1 MSTAEASTT
10 DASTTD
16 ASRRRIVDVLTLTPL
31 QTGLYALAQARE
43 PGAVDPYTIQFVAD
57 IDGPLD
63 VDRLRRATVALLDR
77 HPNLRVSFWDRDL
90 PHPVQIVP
98 DGAAPAWREVTCAR
112 TELDALADR
121 ERRVPFDL
129 AAGPAMRFALATTE
143 PGHHRLIGTVHHI
156 VVDGWSV
163 PTMLRDLVAGYLGD
177 GRTDHLPAV
186 RPYRDYVAWLGRQDP
201 GLARSAWRDYLG
213 GLAEPSIL
221 APGRRGTAAALP
233 VSVEVGMDAADTARL
248 VGWARESGLTV
259 NTLAQFAWAV
269 LLGRLTDRRD
279 VVFGATVAGRPEQLT
294 GVEDMVGLFI
304 NTVPVRARLD
314 TAHTVRQGCV
324 DLQRRVVGMRAHG
337 GVGLAA
343 LQRLSGH
350 PELFDT
356 LMVFQ
361 NAPRGSMADVV
372 RAPDGVVF
380 TPLRLDS
387 LTHYPLTLVP
397 YLADGELRVV
407 LEHRADLLPTIDP
420 GQLGERLLQVLRSLP
435 GHADADPDT
444 LDILLPGERT
454 ILLTPAKPSR
464 GPDADAESDEGGAQR
479 TPTGPPAPAEAG
491 RTAGSADAGRDEPA
505 TVGDLFWRHVQDT
518 PAALAMT
525 WSTGPAAH
533 ADPSG
538 GAEPGRLGYG
548 ELGAAAARLAYE
560 LGARGVGQEDAVV
573 IALPRGPRFVVALLA
588 VALAG
593 GTSVPVEWPVPAARL
608 ATLVDRTSA
617 VLAIAAAD
625 ALPGRAVPVLNLDGP
640 GTAASVAGRPAER
653 PAVRVLPDQ
662 ALYTIFT
669 SGSTGEPRGVVG
681 THRGI
686 AALLADHRARVYEPA
701 ARRLGRPL
709 RVGHAWS
716 MSFDASWQ
724 PTLALLAGHA
734 LHVFD
739 AEEQRDP
746 ARLVDGVRRFGLDM
760 IETSPSMFGHLA
772 QAGLLEATPDG
783 ERCPLAV
790 LGLGGDAVG
799 PDVWDRL
806 RALPTTAVHN
816 FYGPTETTV
825 DAASAALADTA
836 EPSIGHPV
844 AGMRSYVLDS
854 RLRLAPSGVVGEL
867 YLGGDQLTR
876 GYLGRPGHTAGRFV
890 ADPFQPG
897 ERMYR
902 TGDVVRRAAAGTLE
916 YLGRDDDQVKIR
928 GYRVEPAEIEAA
940 VRAVPGVSTAVV
952 RAVARGAGQAL
963 VAFVVPAGGVA
974 APASPSPATL
984 RAQLADRL
992 PAHLVP
998 ARFVLV
1004 DTLPMTANG
1013 KVDAR
1018 ALEALAAGGPGGVGV
1033 GAAEAA
1039 EAQPATAT
1047 ERALWAVATELLGA
1061 APAGVDADLADLGLD
1076 SISMIAL
1083 VSRARAVG
1091 VVLTPRLVAV
1101 SRGIRD
1107 LAEAAD
1113 ALAARTAAGGANG
1126 PAGLADEGLGA
1137 VPPLPIAT
1145 WLLELRSFRRFTQ
1158 TQLLAVPPGTG
1169 TAGVEAALQMLLD
1182 RHPMLRAALAP
1193 AGDALETHP
1202 VGAVKAADVLRVVP
1216 GDAASALGAEARATI
1231 DRVDPGRG
1239 RMLAALYLPD
1249 ADLLQL
1255 SVHHLAVDAVSWA
1268 IMLRA
1273 LARPSEATGELTS
1286 YRRFGELARRRAQTD
1301 EVAGQVPYWAA
1312 ELAGADRPLGSR
1324 RTDPAR
1330 DRAADLTVATF
1341 AASPE
1346 ATAALVGAV
1355 SREVGLRELLLAA
1368 LGWAVR
1374 HWRAALPD
1382 VVVDLESHGRFDH
1395 LVAAAGDE
1403 AAGADRPPANDAN
1416 DVDTSATVG
1425 WFTSVFPF
1433 RVPTAPEADG
1443 TPEPDGGGAHD
1454 GMAEA
1459 DGAGTPDGAAEA
1471 DGARGSGGAEEPAAD
1486 EGAALWR
1493 AAAATA
1499 RRLAAVPNQGFDFG
1513 LAQSVRDDPRLRAAA
1528 VSPIEFNYLGRFDQ
1542 RPDAAGGWAAV
1553 TDRTLHDLLPADPE
1567 PDLPLRYDLEVIC
1580 AVGSVEGPGSPAAL
1594 VTTLRANGNV
1604 LAAADL
1610 DVLGGH
1616 LLDAVALLAGSAR
1629 RR

>member
-1 MSTAEASTT
+1 MTTT
-10 DASTTD
+10 DASATD
-16 ASRRRIVDVLTLTPL
+16 ASATSTSTTGTQRHRIVDVLALTPL

-43 PGAVDPYTIQFVAD
+43 PGAVDPYTIQFIAD

-98 DGAAPAWREVTCAR
+98 DRAAPAWREVVCAR
-112 TELDALADR
+112 SELDALADR

-129 AAGPAMRFALATTE
+129 AAGPAMRFALARSE
-143 PGHHRLIGTVHHI
+143 PGRHRLIGTVHHI

-163 PTMLRDLVAGYLGD
+163 PTMVRDLVAGYLAD
-177 GRTDHLPAV
+177 GRTDHLPRV

-201 GLARSAWRDYLG
+201 GQARSAWRDYLA

-233 VSVEVGMDAADTARL
+233 VSVEVGLAAADTARL
-248 VGWARESGLTV
+248 TAWARASGLTV
-259 NTLAQFAWAV
+259 NTLTQFAWAV

-314 TAHTVRQGCV
+314 TASTVRQGCA

-407 LEHRADLLPTIDP
+407 LEHRADLLPSIDP
-420 GQLGERLLQVLRSLP
+420 GELGARLLQVLRALP
-435 GHADADPDT
+435 DHADADPDT
-444 LDILLPGERT
+444 LDILLPGESAA
-454 ILLTPAKPSR
+454 LLTSVKAAGTTGVAAGTP
-464 GPDADAESDEGGAQR
+464 GAV
-479 TPTGPPAPAEAG
+479 A
-491 RTAGSADAGRDEPA
+491 AGRDEAPSVA
-505 TVGDLFWRHVQDT
+505 DLFWRHVQDT

-525 WSTGPAAH
+525 WSLESEAY
-533 ADPSG
+533 ADLG
-538 GAEPGRLGYG
+538 GATVPGRLGYG
-548 ELGAAAARLAYE
+548 ELGAAAARLAHE
-560 LGARGVGQEDAVV
+560 LVARGVGQEDAVV

-588 VALAG
+588 VVLAG
-593 GTSVPVEWPVPAARL
+593 ATSVPVEWPVPAARL

-617 VLAIAAAD
+617 ALAIAAA
-625 ALPGRAVPVLNLDGP
+625 AELAGCAVPVLNLDDP
-640 GTAASVAGRPAER
+640 KTAASVAGRPAER

-686 AALLADHRARVYEPA
+686 AALLADHRDRVYEPA

-734 LHVFD
+734 IHVFD
-739 AEEQRDP
+739 ADEQRDP
-746 ARLVDGVRRFGLDM
+746 ARLVDGIRRFGLDM

-772 QAGLLEATPDG
+772 QAGLLEATAEG

-799 PDVWDRL
+799 QDVWDRL

-825 DAASAALADTA
+825 DAASAALAETA
-836 EPSIGHPV
+836 EPSIGYPV
-844 AGMRSYVLDS
+844 AGMRAYVLDA
-854 RLRLAPSGVVGEL
+854 RLRLVPAGVAGEL

-890 ADPFQPG
+890 ADPFQTG

-902 TGDVVRRAAAGTLE
+902 TGDVVRRAVAGRLE
-916 YLGRDDDQVKIR
+916 YLGRGDDQVKIR

-963 VAFVVPAGGVA
+963 VAFVVPAGGVPAPA
-974 APASPSPATL
+974 APTPAAL

-1004 DTLPMTANG
+1004 DALPMTSNG

-1018 ALEALAAGGPGGVGV
+1018 ALEALAAGGPGGVGA
-1033 GAAEAA
+1033 GDAEAA
-1039 EAQPATAT
+1039 GAQPATAT

-1061 APAGVDADLADLGLD
+1061 APAGVGADLADLGLD
-1076 SISMIAL
+1076 SISTIAL
-1083 VSRARAVG
+1083 VSRARAG
-1091 VVLTPRLVAV
+1091 GIVLTPRLVAV
-1101 SRGIRD
+1101 SRGIRE

-1113 ALAARTAAGGANG
+1113 ALAARTAAGGAGG
-1126 PAGLADEGLGA
+1126 PAGPADEGLGT
-1137 VPPLPIAT
+1137 VPALPIAR

-1169 TAGVEAALQMLLD
+1169 TAGVETALQMLLD

-1193 AGDALETHP
+1193 AGDALVTHP

-1216 GDAASALGAEARATI
+1216 GDAPSALGAEARATI
-1231 DRVDPGRG
+1231 DRVDPARG

-1286 YRRFGELARRRAQTD
+1286 YRRFGELARGRAGAD
-1301 EVAGQVPYWAA
+1301 EVAQQVPYWAA
-1312 ELAGADRPLGSR
+1312 ELAGADQPLGSR
-1324 RTDPAR
+1324 RTDPAS
-1330 DRAADLTVATF
+1330 DRAASLRVATF

-1346 ATAALVGAV
+1346 TTAALVDAV
-1355 SREVGLRELLLAA
+1355 SREVGLRELLLTA

-1374 HWRAALPD
+1374 RWRPALPD
-1382 VVVDLESHGRFDH
+1382 VVVDLESHGRHDH
-1395 LVAAAGDE
+1395 LVVAAGDE
-1403 AAGADRPPANDAN
+1403 GVGAAGPGAADVD

-1433 RVPTAPEADG
+1433 RVPAVPEADG
-1443 TPEPDGGGAHD
+1443 TPEP
-1454 GMAEA
+1454 
-1459 DGAGTPDGAAEA
+1459 

-1486 EGAALWR
+1486 ECAALWR
-1493 AAAATA
+1493 AAEATA

-1513 LAQSVRDDPRLRAAA
+1513 LAQSLREDPRLRTAA
-1528 VSPIEFNYLGRFDQ
+1528 VPPIEFNYLGRFDQ
-1542 RPDAAGGWAAV
+1542 QPADAGGWAAV
-1553 TDRTLHDLLPADPE
+1553 TDRALHDLLPADPE

-1580 AVGSVEGPGSPAAL
+1580 AVGSVGGPGSPASL

-1610 DVLGGH
+1610 DALGGH
-1616 LLDAVALLAGSAR
+1616 LLDAVTLLAGSTR
-1629 RR
+1629 HW